1 MNDDG
6 KGKEQKSDSQSSVRQ
21 VRDVGE
27 TMLYNRI
34 SEQLPA
40 WRERVSRLMKDHG
53 TFKVCNVTVEQIY
66 GGIRGVQIQ
75 VSDISYVDPNEG
87 IRLRGMT
94 IPEVLECLPKAPGS
108 EFPLLGGLYFLLL
121 VGRPPS
127 LEEALTVEDDWK
139 CRSEVPGYVLD
150 VINSMP
156 HSTHPMTMFSMAI
169 LAMQNESDFLKLYDA
184 GMMKTDY
191 WEPYLEDSLNL
202 VAKLP
207 SIAAYIYNLKYRS
220 REYIRPNL
228 DLDWGANFAYMIGK
242 GIDKEYQDL
251 CRLYLLLHSDHEGAN
266 VSAHATHLVATA
278 LADVYYAC
286 SAGMDGLAG
295 PLHGVANQECLHWL
309 LNLRKEF
316 GGIPTPKQFEEYAW
330 KELKGGKV
338 IPGYG
343 HAVLR
348 ITDPRFT
355 ALYNFSEKHFPNYE
369 LFNLV
374 KLVYDVLP
382 GVLTQ
387 FGKIKNPWPNV
398 DAINGTTQ
406 YYYGIKGFDFYTVLF
421 GVSRILGLTAH
432 VVWARAL
439 GKPIERPKSLTT
451 YMLEQMVVQD
461 NN

>member
-1 MNDDG
+1 MSDGVPELIQQPDDVMG
-6 KGKEQKSDSQSSVRQ
+6 SMVR
-21 VRDVGE
+21 GGCK
-27 TMLYNRI
+27 TMLYNKI

-40 WRERVSRLMKDHG
+40 WRERVKKLMHDHG
-53 TFKVCNVTVEQIY
+53 SYKVSDVTVDQIY

-87 IRLRGMT
+87 IRFRGYT
-94 IPEVLECLPKAPGS
+94 IPEVLDCLPKAPGS
-108 EFPLLGGLYFLLL
+108 DYPLLGGLYYLLL
-121 VGRPPS
+121 VGQPPTM
-127 LEEALTVEDDWK
+127 EEALTVEEDWK
-139 CRSEVPGYVLD
+139 CRSDVPEYVFD
-150 VINSMP
+150 VINALP
-156 HSTHPMTMFSMAI
+156 HTTHPMTMFSMAI
-169 LAMQNESDFLKLYDA
+169 LAMQNESDFLRLYDA

-202 VAKLP
+202 IARLP
-207 SIAAYIYNLKYRS
+207 TIAAYIYNLKYRS
-220 REYIRPNL
+220 SSHTYPNP

-266 VSAHATHLVATA
+266 VSAHTTHLVATA

-295 PLHGVANQECLHWL
+295 PLHGVANQECLRWL
-309 LNLRKEF
+309 LTLRNEF
-316 GGIPTPKQFEEYAW
+316 GGIPTRDQFDKYAW
-330 KELKGGKV
+330 NQLNSGKV

-348 ITDPRFT
+348 TTDPRFT
-355 ALYNFSEKHFPNYE
+355 ALYQFSENHFPNDE

-374 KLVYDVLP
+374 KLVYKQLP
-382 GVLTQ
+382 GILSQ
-387 FGKIKNPWPNV
+387 FGKVKNPWPNV

-421 GVSRILGLTAH
+421 GMSRMLGLTAH
-432 VVWARAL
+432 IVWARAL

-451 YMLEQMVVQD
+451 HMLEQMVLK
-461 NN
+461 

>member
-1 MNDDG
+1 
-6 KGKEQKSDSQSSVRQ
+6 
-21 VRDVGE
+21 
-27 TMLYNRI
+27 
-34 SEQLPA
+34 
-40 WRERVSRLMKDHG
+40 
-53 TFKVCNVTVEQIY
+53 
-66 GGIRGVQIQ
+66 
-75 VSDISYVDPNEG
+75 
-87 IRLRGMT
+87 
-94 IPEVLECLPKAPGS
+94 
-108 EFPLLGGLYFLLL
+108 
-121 VGRPPS
+121 
-127 LEEALTVEDDWK
+127 
-139 CRSEVPGYVLD
+139 
-150 VINSMP
+150 
-156 HSTHPMTMFSMAI
+156 
-169 LAMQNESDFLKLYDA
+169 
-184 GMMKTDY
+184 
-191 WEPYLEDSLNL
+191 
-202 VAKLP
+202 
-207 SIAAYIYNLKYRS
+207 
-220 REYIRPNL
+220 
-228 DLDWGANFAYMIGK
+228 MIGK

-316 GGIPTPKQFEEYAW
+316 GGIPTPKQFEDYAW
-330 KELKGGKV
+330 KELKAGKV

-355 ALYNFSEKHFPNYE
+355 ALYNFAEKHFPNYE

-382 GVLTQ
+382 GVLGQ
-387 FGKIKNPWPNV
+387 FGKVKNPWPNV

-451 YMLEQMVVQD
+451 YMLEQMVVQG
-461 NN
+461 NQ